1 MAASLAIFRYTP
13 WGQSDALTS
22 ALSQVGPLLPGLV
35 LIFVVG
41 ALDDLFDLSPWQKL
55 TGQFL
60 AASWL
65 FYSGLRVESVAGNSF
80 EAMPWLTFP
89 VTVCW
94 LLACTNAFNLI
105 DGLDG
110 LASGVGF
117 FATVT
122 MLLAAL
128 LQGNVEMQILTV
140 PLAAA
145 LLAFLRYNFN
155 PASIF
160 LGDSGA
166 MLIGFSLGTYGIIW
180 SQKSATLIGFA
191 APVVALAFPI
201 AETLISIVR
210 RFLRGHPVFE
220 ADSGHIHHL
229 LLERGFGPKQVAAM
243 IYGVAAVSA
252 GVSLVLAQPA
262 IRDRGVILI
271 AFCLLAWFAF
281 QKLGY
286 TEFTSARKVLL
297 GGAVRRLVASDIRV
311 QRHSSRIEGAETLE
325 ECWSAAVEALR
336 DLGFREVSIESL
348 GNDRLSRCEVL
359 SEAASGAALDSWSMR
374 FPLDLETPSF
384 VTISGKLDDEDPLYV
399 LQPIVATLRRELSR
413 HAAEVSSP
421 PEPANEESAAR

>member
-1 MAASLAIFRYTP
+1 MAASLAIFHYIP
-13 WGQSDALTS
+13 WGGSAALTS
-22 ALSQVGPLLPGLV
+22 ALGQVGPLLPGIV

-41 ALDDLFDLSPWQKL
+41 ALDDLFDLGPWQKL
-55 TGQFL
+55 AGQFL

-65 FYSGLRVESVAGNSF
+65 FYSGLRIESVAGNYF
-80 EAMPWLTFP
+80 GEMPWLTFP
-89 VTVCW
+89 LTVCW

-229 LLERGFGPKQVAAM
+229 LLERGFGPRQVAAM

-311 QRHSSRIEGAETLE
+311 QRHSSRISGARSFED
-325 ECWSAAVEALR
+325 CWSATTEALR

-348 GNDRLSRCEVL
+348 DDDGMSRCEVL
-359 SEAASGAALDSWSMR
+359 AESSNGGTLDSWSMR
-374 FPLDLETPSF
+374 FPLDLDTPTF
-384 VTISGKLDDEDPLYV
+384 LTISGKLDDEDPQYV
-399 LQPIVATLRRELSR
+399 LQPMIATLRRELSR
-413 HAAEVSSP
+413 HIRNAQSARTTV
-421 PEPANEESAAR
+421 PAPGARR

>member
-1 MAASLAIFRYTP
+1 M
-13 WGQSDALTS
+13 
-22 ALSQVGPLLPGLV
+22 
-35 LIFVVG
+35 VG
-41 ALDDLFDLSPWQKL
+41 ALDDLFDLGPWQKL
-55 TGQFL
+55 AGQFL

-65 FYSGLRVESVAGNSF
+65 FYSGLRIESVAGNYF
-80 EAMPWLTFP
+80 GEMPWLTFP
-89 VTVCW
+89 LTVCW

-229 LLERGFGPKQVAAM
+229 LLERGFGPRQVAAM

-281 QKLGY
+281 QKLG
-286 TEFTSARKVLL
+286 TPSSPRLARF
-297 GGAVRRLVASDIRV
+297 
-311 QRHSSRIEGAETLE
+311 
-325 ECWSAAVEALR
+325 CSAAPFGVSSLPTFEFSDTRPGSRARGRLKTAGALPLR
-336 DLGFREVSIESL
+336 PF
-348 GNDRLSRCEVL
+348 
-359 SEAASGAALDSWSMR
+359 ATWASGR
-374 FPLDLETPSF
+374 
-384 VTISGKLDDEDPLYV
+384 
-399 LQPIVATLRRELSR
+399 SR
-413 HAAEVSSP
+413 SNRSTTMECL
-421 PEPANEESAAR
+421 AARFWPNRATAGRLTLGVCGSHSISIRLPS